1 MTENEELTT
10 KRKPGRP
17 KGSKSSTSPKPSTPK
32 KTTSKAKPSETPP
45 DQPKRGRGRPK
56 GSKDKVPNTNRLGK
70 HTGAH
75 LYSTRPGVI
84 QSPEDQK
91 FVAGLLSEILVEYKK
106 TKVTSDEELEQRLD
120 DYFSRCAST
129 GQIPTVEEM
138 CMSTGYSDRY
148 IYDIE
153 VGVHKGFSTNTS
165 LIIKKAKH
173 FLKTFDAKL
182 VVTGKMNFLAYCF
195 RAKNY
200 YGMSDKQEFVFAPT
214 AQLEGEISAEEIA
227 KRYMSDG
234 KSEPIE
240 TTFEE

>member
-17 KGSKSSTSPKPSTPK
+17 KGSKSSTPSKPSAPKKTPSKPKPS
-32 KTTSKAKPSETPP
+32 EPP
-45 DQPKRGRGRPK
+45 QDQPKRGRGRPK

-70 HTGAH
+70 HTGNH
-75 LYSTRPGVI
+75 LPSSRAGLI
-84 QSPEDQK
+84 QSPEDRK
-91 FVAGLLSEILVEYKK
+91 FVAGLLSEVLVEYKQP
-106 TKVTSDEELEQRLD
+106 KVTSDEELEQRLD
-120 DYFSRCAST
+120 DYFTRCAST

-138 CMSTGYSDRY
+138 CMSTGYTDKY
-148 IYDIE
+148 IYDVEI
-153 VGVHKGFSTNTS
+153 GHTKGFSTNTS
-165 LIIKKAKH
+165 IIIKKAKH

-200 YGMSDKQEFVFAPT
+200 YGMSDKQELVFAPS
-214 AQLEGEISAEEIA
+214 AQLEGEISADEIA